1 MNSELFKRILSS
13 IILLPIVI
21 FIVIKGSFY
30 FNLFLSICFL
40 ITIFEW
46 NKMITKKQTNFIGII
61 FITLSF
67 FFTYKIR
74 YSFNEE
80 YSIFLFIIGICIM
93 TDMGGFI
100 FGKLIKG
107 PKLIKI
113 SPNKTYS
120 GMLGGFLLTLVFI
133 YIFSKY
139 FIHQN
144 SFKIT
149 LELIFFS
156 IMVSAVSQLGDI
168 TISYFKR
175 VSKIKDTGRIIPGH
189 GGILDRIDGM
199 IFAFPFS
206 YSMIQTNFINIF

>member
-1 MNSELFKRILSS
+1 MKSELFKRILSS